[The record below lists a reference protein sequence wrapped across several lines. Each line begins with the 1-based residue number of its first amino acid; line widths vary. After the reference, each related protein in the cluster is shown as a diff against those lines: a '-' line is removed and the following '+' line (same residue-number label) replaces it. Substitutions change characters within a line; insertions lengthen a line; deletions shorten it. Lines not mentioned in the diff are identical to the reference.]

1 MDTIQRIAVVGAG
14 FMGSGIAQVCAQ
26 AGYTVALIDTS
37 SAQLSRARRSI
48 EWSVVKLESKAL
60 LDETAAK
67 VLERIATSGE
77 LDAARDADLVVE
89 AVFEDV
95 DAKLGVFRVL
105 DDLCGPDAILGSN
118 TSTIPITRLAS
129 ATRRPERVIGVHF
142 FGPVPLM
149 RLVEII
155 PHAGT
160 KETVVEATVAF
171 GRAVGKNPIVVKK
184 DIPGFLM
191 NRIFGVMVCEA
202 IRLLEDGAG
211 SIEDIDQGMCDGFN
225 LRVGP
230 LCIADLAGLDIALNA
245 FRVMHELDPA
255 RIPAPPALLE
265 KLVRAGKFGAKSGEG
280 FYRWAEN
287 GKRMGPAF

>member
-1 MDTIQRIAVVGAG
+1 MGSIQHVAVVGAG

-48 EWSVVKLESKAL
+48 EWSVAKLESKDL
-60 LDETAAK
+60 LDESAAE
-67 VLERIATSGE
+67 VLERIATSVE
-77 LDAARDADLVVE
+77 LDASRDADFVVE
-89 AVFEDV
+89 AIFEDV

-105 DDLCGPDAILGSN
+105 DGVCGSDAILGSN

-160 KETVVEATVAF
+160 EGTVVDATVAF
-171 GRAVGKNPIVVKK
+171 GRSVGKNPIVVKK

-191 NRIFGVMVCEA
+191 NRIFGVMACEA

-265 KLVRAGKFGAKSGEG
+265 KLVRAGKLGAKSGEG

>member
-191 NRIFGVMVCEA
+191 NRIFGVMACEA